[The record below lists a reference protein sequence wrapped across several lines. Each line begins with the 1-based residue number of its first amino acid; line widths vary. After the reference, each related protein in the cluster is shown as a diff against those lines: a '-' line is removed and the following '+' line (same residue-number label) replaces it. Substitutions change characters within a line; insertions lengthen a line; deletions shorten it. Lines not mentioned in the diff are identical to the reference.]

1 MLFACGGGRLLCCL
15 LVVVGGCCIV
25 RLWWCEVVLFA
36 LGGVLLS
43 CYAVALPY
51 FVVGTGLFT
60 LYVQR
65 RKGGMMTWGLKG
77 KLQWFFPKQSNAT
90 NVCRAKKLNWHY
102 KQGNFVR
109 SGLFL

>member
-1 MLFACGGGRLLCCL
+1 MGSEVSYCGCEGSVKTIIAFCSRRLFPCALVRLWWWEVVVLFACGGGRLLCCL
-15 LVVVGGCCIV
+15 LVVVGGCCV
-25 RLWWCEVVLFA
+25 VCLWWCEVVLFA

-65 RKGGMMTWGLKG
+65 RKGG
-77 KLQWFFPKQSNAT
+77 
-90 NVCRAKKLNWHY
+90 
-102 KQGNFVR
+102 
-109 SGLFL
+109 